1 MISREDAFNLVTSTE
16 NKNLVKHMLAVEATM
31 GGLAKHFSDDENLW
45 KIIGLIHDADYDKYP
60 DNHPKVL
67 IEELEKTRRS
77 NHN

>member
-1 MISREDAFNLVTSTE
+1 
-16 NKNLVKHMLAVEATM
+16 MLAVEATM

-67 IEELEKTRRS
+67 IEELEKDKKIQ
-77 NHN
+77 